1 MSKLEDAI
9 KAFNGDFNCAQS
21 IFGSYCIKYGLD
33 KDTALKIAT
42 GFGGGMG
49 RSQRTCGAVTGSYM
63 ILGLKY
69 GMGEKINMD
78 ARDKTYQ
85 YINEFS
91 NRFKKEF
98 GSLICKELLGC
109 DINTDEG
116 KEYYDQNNFFEN
128 KCFQYVKKAA
138 KILDELLD

>member
-1 MSKLEDAI
+1 MSKINEVE

-21 IFGSYCIKYGLD
+21 VFSSYSSDFGLD
-33 KDTALKIAT
+33 KNTALKIAT

-49 RSQRTCGAVTGSYM
+49 RNQRTCGAVTGSYM
-63 ILGLKY
+63 VLGLSY
-69 GMGEKINMD
+69 GMDLKGDKD
-78 ARDKTYQ
+78 ARDRTYQ

-91 NRFKKEF
+91 YRFKNQF

-109 DINTDEG
+109 DLNTPEG
-116 KEYYDQNNFFEN
+116 NEYYEKNNFFET

-138 KILDELLD
+138 EILEELLD

>member
-1 MSKLEDAI
+1 MKELE
-9 KAFNGDFNCAQS
+9 KVVNSFRGDFNCAQS
-21 IFGSYCIKYGLD
+21 IFGSYCTKYGMK
-33 KDTALKIAT
+33 KDTAFKIAT

-63 ILGLKY
+63 VLGLKY
-69 GMGEKINMD
+69 GMDLKGNKN
-78 ARDKTYQ
+78 ARDVTYH

-91 NRFKKEF
+91 NRFKGEF

-109 DINTDEG
+109 DFSTPEG
-116 KEYYDQNNFFEN
+116 KEYYEQNNFFET

-138 KILDELLD
+138 EILNDILD